1 MAQLKETFQNCHA
14 NPEAFAFLCDQL
26 ARTIARSTVGRQLL
40 TDLADVLQ
48 SVLEDNFLADVVDG
62 AAIAPPHAQVG
73 VGGATLE
80 GQLLWN
86 LDGVVAPV
94 ALNVLPL
101 VGRELAPGSTRCA
114 CGGQAGR
121 HRDSAAPRRSLN
133 PGQADQL

>member
-1 MAQLKETFQNCHA
+1 MPTALGCSELSPGGALTSPAPHAHTLPAALPARRYGEAMAQLKETFQNCHA

-73 VGGATLE
+73 VGVRGGA
-80 GQLLWN
+80 
-86 LDGVVAPV
+86 
-94 ALNVLPL
+94 
-101 VGRELAPGSTRCA
+101 
-114 CGGQAGR
+114 
-121 HRDSAAPRRSLN
+121 
-133 PGQADQL
+133 